1 MREIEK
7 KRAEGVQGRIK
18 VKISLAT
25 KKRVGGGGLNERNSM
40 YSDAVFGV
48 GKYVDKIY

>member
-25 KKRVGGGGLNERNSM
+25 KKRGEGRLNERNSM